1 MATKSKQEAR
11 VDRSAKR
18 IENFKK
24 LASKRVSRVLQGID
38 GITKLANRRSYTYTS
53 EQVTKI
59 LTALKSRFDAM
70 EKAFSS
76 VATDEDHNK
85 FEV

>member
-38 GITKLANRRSYTYTS
+38 GITKLANRRSYTYTPD
-53 EQVTKI
+53 QVTKI